1 MFLDASRDK
10 AVVLKRVNPQGRK
23 SEPLFEKLK
32 LLPLDYY
39 IADAL
44 LLDSLGA
51 HKLESGKIDLNVPVD
66 PLYVKR
72 DVEKRT

>member
-1 MFLDASRDK
+1 MNPERRK
-10 AVVLKRVNPQGRK
+10 A
-23 SEPLFEKLK
+23 EPLFENLK
-32 LLPLDYY
+32 LLPLDYP

-51 HKLESGKIDLNVPVD
+51 HKLESDGIDFNVPVN

-72 DVEKRT
+72 DVEKK